1 MEPTLVLFSG
11 LPGCGKTTLA
21 RTVAQ
26 QFSLPLFS
34 KDRVQRVLR
43 DHVPEATGMDGYHL
57 MLDLTEEQLG
67 LGIPVVPDAVF
78 PLMELRQAAR
88 QIAARHGARWR
99 PSICCYSEEELY
111 RRRLEERVQ
120 YTPGWTPPG
129 WEEVER
135 VRTYYQPWPDG
146 EALTLDAVEL
156 IEANFARLVDY
167 LR

>member
-21 RTVAQ
+21 RRVAQ
-26 QFSLPLFS
+26 QFRIPLFS

-43 DHVPEATGMDGYHL
+43 DHIPEATGMDGYHL
-57 MLDLTEEQLG
+57 MLDLAEEQLG
-67 LGIPVVPDAVF
+67 LGIPVVLDAVF
-78 PLMELRQAAR
+78 PLLELRQAAR
-88 QIAARHGARWR
+88 EMAARHGARWR
-99 PSICCYSEEELY
+99 PVVCHYSEENLY

-120 YTPGWTPPG
+120 YTPGWTPLG

-146 EALTLDAVEL
+146 EALTLDAVEP